1 MFIILRIHDM
11 NPVFNRTAPNIL
23 APHKSRAHNVW
34 VPGAIQ
40 SLWALDEFVSSTL
53 LLWWI
58 WRNLSRLRFF
68 LGAAAR

>member
-1 MFIILRIHDM
+1 MFIILRIPDM
-11 NPVFNRTAPNIL
+11 NPVSNRTAPNIL
-23 APHKSRAHNVW
+23 APHKFCAHNVL

-40 SLWALDEFVSSTL
+40 SFWALDEFVSSTL

-58 WRNLSRLRFF
+58 WRKLSSLRFF